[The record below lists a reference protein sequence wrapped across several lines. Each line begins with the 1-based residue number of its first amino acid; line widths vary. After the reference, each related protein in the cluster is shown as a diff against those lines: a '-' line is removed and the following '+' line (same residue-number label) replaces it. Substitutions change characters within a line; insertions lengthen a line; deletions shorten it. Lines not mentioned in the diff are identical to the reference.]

1 METDDDEDCR
11 LDLWTREENPIVS
24 VKISY
29 SQYLQISQYGSHDHR
44 WGIYSCIW
52 DGSLGLVEYFRQN
65 IDIPKASLVID
76 LGSGTGIVGIAMA
89 RLGYGKVFLTDLPEA
104 LHLMHENVLKS
115 LLI

>member
-1 METDDDEDCR
+1 
-11 LDLWTREENPIVS
+11 
-24 VKISY
+24 
-29 SQYLQISQYGSHDHR
+29 
-44 WGIYSCIW
+44 
-52 DGSLGLVEYFRQN
+52 
-65 IDIPKASLVID
+65 LVID